1 MDFQGQEKDY
11 IELNDINTI
20 FQTNSESLVGNQTSL
35 INRLTPKEYIPTKS
49 GLHSR
54 LNSKLNSRQEDRLC
68 NNSVSLLSSDAYIE
82 PLLSSSVCTKRQW
95 IEKYS
100 QKQRKITVI
109 CIKDGKC
116 SQHYMNTAE
125 LLRKVHLHNEKQLLE
140 EKAAGA
146 LTLRDLRQVIG
157 HGNERPS
164 IEIRRNCIL
173 VNMPGVRC
181 IILHDKVYYLPLHT
195 VIFPVDD
202 EFRSSDEGFQ
212 IFHGQILTQDI
223 EDPVAKGTRKYN
235 KYDRGIQS
243 TKYNKYDRGI
253 QSTKYNIE
261 YSDVSI
267 IERLILAT
275 QLYSE
280 NAHDSHSIIYG
291 TMEESQNVIGGI
303 SPLNTETINDQQTP
317 LELNALE
324 VCLVEVC
331 YQLWNSYYTI
341 DAIAQENL
349 KHIENNPTSTQ
360 KIHEINDIRKRLDSL
375 RDRIH
380 GVYGALKEILD
391 DDDLLARIE
400 ISKFWSKPESWD
412 RRSLNHTF
420 IDSEIL
426 LECYEQEIEGLV
438 KAVNRLDEQLDDAV
452 EIMQIHLATI
462 RNTFLKSELSLDI
475 VDVCVGFVAA
485 IASIFGMNIQSGL
498 EASRDI
504 FWFMA
509 YTMLTLC
516 VIAGIIVVLMFR
528 RLQL

>member
-20 FQTNSESLVGNQTSL
+20 FQTSSESLVGDQISL
-35 INRLTPKEYIPTKS
+35 INRLTPREYIPTKLR
-49 GLHSR
+49 LHSR
-54 LNSKLNSRQEDRLC
+54 LNSKLNSRQEDRLG
-68 NNSVSLLSSDAYIE
+68 NNSVSLLSSDPYIE

-181 IILHDKVYYLPLHT
+181 IILHDKVYYLPLNT

-202 EFRSSDEGFQ
+202 EFKSSDEGLQ

-223 EDPVAKGTRKYN
+223 EDSVAKGTGKYN
-235 KYDRGIQS
+235 KYDR
-243 TKYNKYDRGI
+243 RI

-261 YSDVSI
+261 YSDISI

-275 QLYSE
+275 QLCSE
-280 NAHDSHSIIYG
+280 NTHDSHSIIYG
-291 TMEESQNVIGGI
+291 TIEESQNVIGGV
-303 SPLNTETINDQQTP
+303 SPPNTETVNDQQTS

-380 GVYGALKEILD
+380 GVYEALKEILD

-400 ISKFWSKPESWD
+400 ISKFWAKPESWD
-412 RRSLNHTF
+412 RPLNHTF
-420 IDSEIL
+420 INSEIL

-504 FWFMA
+504 FWLMA

-528 RLQL
+528 KLQL